1 MKIELLFLVGA
12 VFFVVDSM
20 KDNRYTKAILRY
32 KKHMKI
38 AAIVFGLFSLYL
50 FVKKNPTESTSMM
63 GHLNGMIRYM
73 PIDKESKDMLTPL
86 FAQYRQRPVDPRL
99 MKSGHVI
106 HGGGH
111 SGHGGDGVGGGATVR
126 SVSGT
131 KKKYVAANQDWKC
144 GSCNQKLD
152 AWFEVDHKVRLAD
165 GGSNHIDNLVALCR
179 NCHGK
184 KTLLENL

>member
-1 MKIELLFLVGA
+1 MKVELLFLVGGL
-12 VFFVVDSM
+12 FFIVDSM
-20 KDNRYTKAILRY
+20 RDHKYTKAILQY
-32 KKHMKI
+32 KKHAKI
-38 AAIVFGLFSLYL
+38 AGIVFGLFSLYL
-50 FVKKNPTESTSMM
+50 FVKKNPSESTSMM

-73 PIDKESKDMLTPL
+73 PIDRESKDMLTPL
-86 FAQYRQRPVDPRL
+86 FAQYSQKPVDPRL
-99 MKSGHVI
+99 MKSGLT
-106 HGGGH
+106 
-111 SGHGGDGVGGGATVR
+111 GGDGVGGGATVR

-152 AWFEVDHKVRLAD
+152 AWFEVDHKMRLAD

>member
-1 MKIELLFLVGA
+1 
-12 VFFVVDSM
+12 M
-20 KDNRYTKAILRY
+20 KDNKYTKYILQY

-38 AAIVFGLFSLYL
+38 AGILFGLFSLYL
-50 FVKKNPTESTSMM
+50 FVKRNPSESTSMM

-73 PIDKESKDMLTPL
+73 PIDKESKDLLTPL
-86 FAQYRQRPVDPRL
+86 FAQNGQRPVDPRL
-99 MKSGHVI
+99 MKSGMV
-106 HGGGH
+106 
-111 SGHGGDGVGGGATVR
+111 DDTVGGGPTVR

-144 GSCNQKLD
+144 GSCQQKLD

>member
-1 MKIELLFLVGA
+1 MKIELLFLLAA
-12 VFFVVDSM
+12 VFFVVDSV
-20 KDNRYTKAILRY
+20 KGNKFTKALLHY
-32 KKHMKI
+32 KKHLKI
-38 AAIVFGLFSLYL
+38 AGILFGLFSLYL

-73 PIDKESKDMLTPL
+73 PIDKQSKDLLTPL
-86 FAQYRQRPVDPRL
+86 FSSYSQRPVDPRL
-99 MKSGHVI
+99 MRSGLPMSQVA
-106 HGGGH
+106 GGAA
-111 SGHGGDGVGGGATVR
+111 GGAPGGATVR

-152 AWFEVDHKVRLAD
+152 AWFEVDHKTRLAD